1 MAFIAGAFN
10 ASLGGNAVGV
20 TREGFNIEWFSNTQ
34 PIVGDNF
41 GRTPQDYV
49 HQNIEVFIEVTLLEW
64 NQSAAALALYWP
76 FHATF
81 GTGPIVG
88 SLGTNIGFPQ
98 LILTAIAGTP
108 AAGLTTEDVW
118 TFPNVQLQEGFPMRI
133 LLASTL
139 REIVLRLR
147 VYPSSSN
154 VFFTVA

>member
-10 ASLGGNAVGV
+10 ASLGGDPLGV
-20 TREGFNIEWFSNTQ
+20 TREGFTIEWFSNTQ
-34 PIVGDNF
+34 PIIGDNF

-49 HQNIEVFIEVTLLEW
+49 HQNIEVFLEVTLLEW
-64 NQSAAALALYWP
+64 NQSAAAQSLFWP
-76 FHATF
+76 FNATL

-88 SLGTNIGFPQ
+88 SLGTNIGFPT
-98 LILTAIAGTP
+98 LALSAIAGTP
-108 AAGLTTEDVW
+108 AAGVTAQDLW
-118 TFPNVQLQEGFPMRI
+118 TFANVQLQEGFPMRI

-139 REIVLRLR
+139 REVVLRLR